1 MKIRSYLLGTLLFM
15 IAFWV
20 SAFAFEPNQ
29 QQQEELASF
38 KGQIAPLVEK
48 DNYAL
53 WNFYEQA
60 RDLHLYFKEEKT
72 AYYLEH
78 LRDFFL
84 TKFLTRK
91 DLAKSESSSLKSDFL
106 SQYQGSG
113 LEASEVLSQNCIGWY
128 QTLDNLSFA
137 YDFPTALT
145 IAVRYRE
152 SWCGFYLPKNGD
164 GPFQIVS
171 KDYGNWTISKELF
184 EKTIKDFLEFSKKK
198 IDWYN
203 GKNPSTPITLSYKSV
218 NYDDLL
224 KFSGLY
230 NGLSWWI
237 VYGNIL
243 PAVPKYFFEKM
254 PWEYEKGKRNWLF
267 LQFLRVLEWEIK
279 Q

>member
-1 MKIRSYLLGTLLFM
+1 M

-128 QTLDNLSFA
+128 QTLDNWVLLMISNSI
-137 YDFPTALT
+137 T

-152 SWCGFYLPKNGD
+152 SWCGFICQKWGWS
-164 GPFQIVS
+164 FSIVS

-198 IDWYN
+198 
-203 GKNPSTPITLSYKSV
+203 SRLV
-218 NYDDLL
+218 
-224 KFSGLY
+224 
-230 NGLSWWI
+230 
-237 VYGNIL
+237 
-243 PAVPKYFFEKM
+243 
-254 PWEYEKGKRNWLF
+254 
-267 LQFLRVLEWEIK
+267 
-279 Q
+279 

>member
-1 MKIRSYLLGTLLFM
+1 MKIRNYLLGTLLFM

-106 SQYQGSG
+106 SQIGSFRSFESKLYWMVSNLG
-113 LEASEVLSQNCIGWY
+113 QFEFCLWFSNSINNCCSI
-128 QTLDNLSFA
+128 
-137 YDFPTALT
+137 
-145 IAVRYRE
+145 
-152 SWCGFYLPKNGD
+152 
-164 GPFQIVS
+164 
-171 KDYGNWTISKELF
+171 
-184 EKTIKDFLEFSKKK
+184 
-198 IDWYN
+198 
-203 GKNPSTPITLSYKSV
+203 
-218 NYDDLL
+218 
-224 KFSGLY
+224 
-230 NGLSWWI
+230 
-237 VYGNIL
+237 
-243 PAVPKYFFEKM
+243 
-254 PWEYEKGKRNWLF
+254 
-267 LQFLRVLEWEIK
+267 
-279 Q
+279 